1 MRKKEGMTREARI
14 TGRDPSRLV
23 LVSDLD
29 ATLLHEETY
38 DPGEVRPLLR
48 FLGKRGVPLVLASSK
63 TRKEMEA
70 VQAELD
76 VHGPFICEN
85 GGAVVIP
92 PGFFPGPVPG
102 AAVIEG
108 KEVLELGRP
117 VRVLQE
123 AVGRM
128 AAEAALTV
136 RTILEMDVDEVAALT
151 GLSKE
156 KAALARD
163 REYILPFQH
172 EGPDAAMEAFRR
184 KAEGEGLRVVRG
196 GRFHHLMGDVDKGK
210 AFWRLRA
217 IFESDGDLR
226 YVVAL
231 GDAENDLGLLRG
243 ANQAVVIPRQP
254 GWDWKLMEAPGVRPA
269 ARRAPGGWA
278 DEVWAVLNEFGIGV
292 MDSPE

>member
-1 MRKKEGMTREARI
+1 MREKEGMTRTARKG
-14 TGRDPSRLV
+14 GRDASSLL

-29 ATLLHEETY
+29 ATLLNEETY
-38 DPGEVRPLLR
+38 DFDEARPLLR
-48 FLGKRGVPLVLASSK
+48 FLGERGIPLVLASSK
-63 TRKEMEA
+63 TRKEMDA

-102 AAVIEG
+102 AVVIDG

-117 VRVLQE
+117 VRVLQQ

-128 AAEAALTV
+128 ATEAALTV
-136 RTILEMDVDEVAALT
+136 RTILEMNVDEVAALT

-156 KAALARD
+156 KAALAHD

-184 KAEGEGLRVVRG
+184 KAEREGLRVVQG

-210 AFWRLRA
+210 ALSRLRA

-226 YVVAL
+226 YIVAL

-243 ANQAVVIPRQP
+243 ANQAVVIPRQS
-254 GWDWKLMEAPGVRPA
+254 GWEWKLMEVPGVRPA
-269 ARRAPGGWA
+269 SRRAPGGWA

-292 MDSPE
+292 VDSSE